1 MDGSPDTLSA
11 EAIAGALLESKSVNS
26 ASVLESNWIRA
37 SGQNQSL
44 LICADVE
51 QIRETGRLERGAE
64 LLESPDIG
72 VLFVDPPQLCI
83 LSVGGEARGDVDFLG
98 WDEEEI
104 IATLLEIVPD
114 LLQEGFDTYPDLSFQ
129 SLTRF
134 FTMLLPTGDE
144 DATDKVKPQLGQE
157 NHGFLPPLPPEMEAD
172 VANVIASWVLRDDP
186 QYIADFGSG
195 GDALTTAF
203 ADQRTEEAE
212 LYLVDLPND
221 TARVG
226 RLMSAYRY
234 PNAHSMDMQSIP
246 HTFLLNDGKTQIKL
260 DELSKENGD
269 FDEGAPIEKFDAVF
283 SGLIP
288 DTMLEIGDE
297 FRERLRDSG
306 LIRPHTGLSTY
317 LAVEG
322 LENLADG
329 GRGAFFLTLGQMA
342 RFDILKRA
350 LEIGRVHAV
359 LLFGSPGNTL
369 VEWPSQPVAVV
380 LFEKSKVAATSED
393 VRVIEIGSTTLDPR
407 INRLIQ
413 APSAQV
419 RSEDVNDVEGLEFRA
434 IPSEDLEQLPI
445 RPVLY
450 EPQLAPFLR
459 ADETVHLEQLV
470 DSVRQ
475 NRPTGANDFFY
486 FEKTKAEQLGFPRR
500 FLTPVIKRPPED
512 SSFNL
517 GYEQTNYYALDLRE
531 YIDSLKSRGIEISER
546 SVLESLQA
554 DGYSQ
559 VVDYIEEHQNLADRA
574 TLQRRNLWFCPFRK
588 RDQVSEV
595 LLFRRYSDG
604 SWYRLQDKD
613 ILVDQS
619 WYVFECDPE
628 IVDSLHRLL
637 NSEPYQNLLSYYG
650 HSSEHLYQTAPL
662 SELRK
667 LPIATGPLK
676 EGLNEFPFPPSRRRE
691 QRYLDEAVVERCRDS
706 DASEALE
713 SLLDPDDRF
722 AWAWFLSPNEYE
734 EFKEMY
740 YADEKRA
747 EGYIADRLHEEEV
760 KEMLAHITESD
771 LHTGR
776 WDIIEELAEEYQQ
789 ENYRLFIYAATPQ
802 FEGFIMDWA
811 EEKEYDIV
819 WKNGRPYVEI
829 SNQDETGDQE
839 PIPKG
844 LGALIDAFIPRGFG
858 DFLLDEVKDLRDA
871 TAHGEVIAN
880 SREQAAITFLSLHT
894 LTLQISEGKLQE

>member
-1 MDGSPDTLSA
+1 MREIGQL
-11 EAIAGALLESKSVNS
+11 EQGAKLLELS
-26 ASVLESNWIRA
+26 
-37 SGQNQSL
+37 
-44 LICADVE
+44 
-51 QIRETGRLERGAE
+51 
-64 LLESPDIG
+64 DIG
-72 VLFVDPPQLCI
+72 VLFIDSPKLFI
-83 LSVGGEARGDVDFLG
+83 LSVEEEMRGEVDYLG
-98 WDEEEI
+98 WDNEEI
-104 IATLLEIVPD
+104 ISVLLETILD
-114 LLQEGFDTYPDLSFQ
+114 LLQEGFGTYPDLSFN

-134 FTMLLPTGDE
+134 FAMLLTTGGKN
-144 DATDKVKPQLGQE
+144 ATREENPQLSHE

-172 VANVIASWVLRDDP
+172 VANVISSWVLRDNP
-186 QYIADFGSG
+186 QYIADLGSR
-195 GDALTTAF
+195 GDALTAAF
-203 ADQRTEEAE
+203 ADQRVDEAK

-226 RLMSAYRY
+226 RLMSAYRHPVSY
-234 PNAHSMDMQSIP
+234 SANIHSIP
-246 HTFLLNDGKTQIKL
+246 HTFLLDDGRPQIRL
-260 DELSKENGD
+260 DQFFETNSDSERKM
-269 FDEGAPIEKFDAVF
+269 PTRKFDAVF

-288 DTMLEIGDE
+288 DTMNEVGDE
-297 FRERLRDSG
+297 FRERIRDIG

-322 LENLADG
+322 LEHLADG

-350 LEIGRVHAV
+350 LETGRVHAV
-359 LLFGSPGNTL
+359 LLFGSPGNTI

-380 LFEKSKVAATSED
+380 LFEKSKVAGTSED

-413 APSAQV
+413 APFVQV

-434 IPSEDLEQLPI
+434 IPSEDLKHLPI

-459 ADETVHLEQLV
+459 ADEAVPLEQLV
-470 DSVRQ
+470 DSVRR
-475 NRPTGANDFFY
+475 NRPTGADDFFY
-486 FEKTKAEQLGFPRR
+486 FEKPKAEQLGFPRR

-517 GYEQTNYYALDLRE
+517 DYEQTDYYALDLRE
-531 YIDSLKSRGIEISER
+531 YIDSLKSRGIEVSEE

-559 VVDYIEEHQNLADRA
+559 VVDYIEEHQKLADRA
-574 TLQRRNLWFCPFRK
+574 TLQRRNIWFCPFK
-588 RDQVSEV
+588 TRDQVSEV
-595 LLFRRYSDG
+595 LLFGRYSDG
-604 SWYRLQDKD
+604 SWYRLQDND

-619 WYVFECDPE
+619 WYVFECDSE

-637 NSEPYQNLLSYYG
+637 NSEPYQNLLSYFG
-650 HSSEHLYQTAPL
+650 HSSEHLYQTVSL
-662 SELRK
+662 SDLRK

-706 DASEALE
+706 AVSEALE

-722 AWAWFLSPNEYE
+722 AWAWFLSPSEYE
-734 EFKEMY
+734 EFEEMY
-740 YADEKRA
+740 DADEKRA
-747 EGYIADRLHEEEV
+747 EGYIADRLHEKEI

-771 LHTGR
+771 LHTER

-789 ENYRLFIYAATPQ
+789 ENYRLFMYGATPQ
-802 FEGFIMDWA
+802 FEGLIMDWA

-829 SNQDETGDQE
+829 SNQDGSGDQE

-844 LGALIDAFIPRGFG
+844 LGALIDAFLPRGFG
-858 DFLLDEVKDLRDA
+858 DFLLDEVKALRDA

-880 SREQAAITFLSLHT
+880 SREQAAVCFLSLHT
-894 LTLQISEGKLQE
+894 LALQISEGRLQE